1 MVEVIGAGWGRTG
14 TFSFK
19 TAMEILD
26 LPCYHMAEVFRNRD
40 AKFWIRMADGDE
52 PDLAEV
58 LERDGK
64 VFKATCDFPSAP
76 FWREQL
82 AKYPDAK
89 VVLTVRDPDSW
100 YRSCMETIFR
110 MAPNSPHMPL
120 GIRVALWFGFPI
132 SGFYEMSWKSVG
144 KPIGDD
150 WSPEA
155 VKRSFEE
162 HNNAVIRECPKD
174 KLLVFRASDGWGPL
188 CKFLGK
194 PVPDVPYPHL
204 NDTAQ
209 FKRNT
214 NPLNVI
220 GWCILGSPVVLL
232 AGLWYA
238 RK

>member
-26 LPCYHMAEVFRNRD
+26 LPCYHMAEAFGNRD

-100 YRSCMETIFR
+100 YRSCAETIFQTT
-110 MAPNSPHMPL
+110 PNSPHMPL
-120 GIRVALWFGFPI
+120 GIRVAMSCGLPRM
-132 SGFYEMSWKSVG
+132 YEMTRKAVG

-150 WSPEA
+150 WSSEA

-174 KLLVFRASDGWGPL
+174 RLLVFRASDGWGPL
-188 CKFLGK
+188 CEFLGK
-194 PVPDVPYPHL
+194 PVPDLPYPHL
-204 NDTAQ
+204 NDSASM
-209 FKRNT
+209 KRRLRL
-214 NPLNVI
+214 LNAI
-220 GWCILGSPVVLL
+220 GWSIMVAPVVLV
-232 AGLWYA
+232 AGMWQVWSYY
-238 RK
+238 